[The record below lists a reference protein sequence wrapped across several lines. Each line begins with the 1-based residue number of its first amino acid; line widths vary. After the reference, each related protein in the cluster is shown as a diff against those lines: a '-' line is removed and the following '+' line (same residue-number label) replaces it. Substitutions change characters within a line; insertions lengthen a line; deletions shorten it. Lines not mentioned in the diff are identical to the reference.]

1 MIHKNPSKPVD
12 LLIPMIERDFSPEL
26 VHQIYFHEVTT
37 SRFFLI
43 FFGHLFLHE
52 DVSKIIPQNP
62 IDVLLS
68 S

>member
-1 MIHKNPSKPVD
+1 MIHKNLSKPVD
-12 LLIPMIERDFSPEL
+12 LFISTIERDFSPEL

-37 SRFFLI
+37 SRV
-43 FFGHLFLHE
+43 FFGNLFLHE